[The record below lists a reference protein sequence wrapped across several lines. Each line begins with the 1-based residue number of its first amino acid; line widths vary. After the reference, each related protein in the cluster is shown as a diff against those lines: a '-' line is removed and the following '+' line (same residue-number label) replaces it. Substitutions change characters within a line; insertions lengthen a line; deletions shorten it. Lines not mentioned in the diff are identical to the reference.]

1 MKQTIAAF
9 GVLSVVGTTAF
20 VVMMANKT
28 CDKMY
33 TQQMK
38 GMLNQIESYNSSV
51 SQLQSNLTA
60 ILPANITF
68 SALRNDYL
76 AEYTPTLIKPTKQM
90 NSFSKK
96 CANTDK
102 YTN

>member
-28 CDKMY
+28 CDKIY

-38 GMLNQIESYNSSV
+38 GMLNQIELYNSTV
-51 SQLQSNLTA
+51 S
-60 ILPANITF
+60 
-68 SALRNDYL
+68 
-76 AEYTPTLIKPTKQM
+76 
-90 NSFSKK
+90 
-96 CANTDK
+96 
-102 YTN
+102 